1 MCHKFYGSPMFLRSP
16 PWLAPL
22 RTWPTAPFSMAAC
35 LWCASTALAHAQPST
50 TPIEVRPAQAT
61 AVAADKI
68 AWRAPAA
75 ARLQFEVQGKVK
87 NFPYKT
93 QAQLDWLPS
102 VKRYEASQSL
112 QVPIVGVRRQSS
124 VGSIGP
130 QGLQPEIFMDS
141 GRKEYSTTF
150 DATAGQIR
158 FSRGSEPA
166 LWASGMQD
174 RMSVFFQ
181 VAGMLAAAPQ
191 RYPQGT
197 QIIVQTASSSRV
209 APWTFIV
216 RGTETLQLPAGRMA
230 TIRLEHQSESGLED
244 GLQSS
249 LWLAPSLQYLPVRI
263 RLLEDAGRD
272 ELDLKLKSHSQP

>member
-1 MCHKFYGSPMFLRSP
+1 MSLRSFP
-16 PWLAPL
+16 RLALP
-22 RTWPTAPFSMAAC
+22 RAWPTAPWCLAAC
-35 LWCASTALAHAQPST
+35 LWCASAAVAHAQPSAV
-50 TPIEVRPAQAT
+50 PIEVRPAQSPT
-61 AVAADKI
+61 AASPTL

-93 QAQLDWLPS
+93 QAQLDWLPQGQ
-102 VKRYEASQSL
+102 RYEASQSL

-124 VGSIGP
+124 VGHIGP
-130 QGLQPEIFMDS
+130 QGLSPEIFMDV

-158 FSRGSEPA
+158 FSRGNEPA
-166 LWASGMQD
+166 LWANGIQD

-216 RGTETLQLPAGRMA
+216 RGTETLQLPAGRIA
-230 TIRLEHQSESGLED
+230 AIRLEHQSESGLED

-249 LWLAPSLQYLPVRI
+249 LWLAPSMQYLPVRI

-272 ELDLKLKSHSQP
+272 ALDLKL